1 MNKKDPCWDG
11 YEMIGKK
18 NKNGKQV
25 PNCVPVKKNKLSSF
39 HEWLQ
44 IRESIDQIA
53 KDAGLDISKFDKKE
67 LRMGFKDEN
76 KEHDSGD
83 KANKDIDVANSKT
96 DILKI
101 VLAHLREDPHYY
113 TKISKV
119 IEED

>member
-1 MNKKDPCWDG
+1 MFLEW
-11 YEMIGKK
+11 I
-18 NKNGKQV
+18 
-25 PNCVPVKKNKLSSF
+25 KL
-39 HEWLQ
+39 
-44 IRESIDQIA
+44 RENIEQTA

-67 LRMGFKDEN
+67 LRMGFADEK

-83 KANKDIDVANSKT
+83 PANKDIDVVHNDT
-96 DILKI
+96 EILKI